1 MQRIL
6 VCSVAL
12 MVGLACGASNV
23 MISGSLNTPETAYAN
38 GLRYLEENAFAKAR
52 ASFQRAQSLDSDYA
66 AAYEGLSRT
75 AHAEG
80 KTNDAIRHIQTAKIK
95 DSGYAPA
102 WIFTGVLYNSV
113 NRSAAAIVEF
123 QEALIRDKDELWSVT
138 TYYQMALTYEKM
150 DRTED
155 AYNSLGEVLKRD
167 TLHMAARAGQERL
180 KDQLPPGFFSP
191 FRH

>member
-1 MQRIL
+1 MQRFLI
-6 VCSVAL
+6 CSVVL
-12 MVGLACGASNV
+12 LFGVSCGSSNV
-23 MISGSLNTPETAYAN
+23 VISGSLNTPETAYAN
-38 GLRYLEENAFAKAR
+38 GLRYLEERAYDKAR
-52 ASFQRAQSLDSDYA
+52 ASFERARSLDSDYA

-80 KTNDAIRHIQTAKIK
+80 KTNEAIRHIQIAKIK

-113 NRSAAAIVEF
+113 NRPAAAIVEF

-150 DRTED
+150 GRAED
-155 AYNSLGEVLKRD
+155 AYTSLGEVLTRD
-167 TLHMAARAGQERL
+167 ALHLAAREAQERL